1 MMGSTARL
9 SYPVVFPPGTSRL
22 DAAATQLWPNVN
34 ADRATNMSSK
44 VRVRWLVVAAVL
56 ALAQSASV
64 TVQAQFFW
72 NWNQQDQNNRQRSR
86 PQSGGLFDW
95 FGGGQHNSRPSDD
108 DSYRPPR
115 QRQQQPNQHTQ
126 QEPSE
131 SSRAPA
137 PKKAEAKDEQVGP
150 TTSIVVMGDDMA
162 DWLAYGLED
171 VFSDTPEV
179 RVVRKNKLNSG
190 LLRYDAKG
198 DLDWWHVARDTLAQE
213 KADYVVMM
221 LGTGDRQEIRVKD
234 LAKEADTR
242 AKDQQAKDQAAKDPQ
257 AKEEAEKKDGQ
268 KATKANDTDENGTPS
283 AQRAKKTAGPA
294 EFRSEEWE
302 KIYSRRI
309 DDTIAA
315 LKSKGV
321 PVIWVGLP
329 PLRGARSSGDT
340 AYLNDLYRGRAER
353 AGIKYVDVW
362 DGFVDEAGK
371 YSNYGP
377 DFEGQVRRLR
387 LSDGVFFTKAG
398 AIKLARYVEQ
408 ELSRLMSNR
417 VPVALPSGPFEA
429 TPSESRPTERPL
441 TGPVIPL
448 TGTSKDKDKDSDNL
462 LGSPGSNPTL
472 GDAIATKVLAKGET
486 IAAPPGR
493 ADNFAWTNG
502 SQPKSAAPE
511 TPIADQ
517 PKPEAPVAAQ
527 PKAVPSAL
535 ASAPDDTKQQERKK
549 GSAGKLTQQK
559 PAKNSTPPQVTA
571 PPPPQDDVPR
581 PPLPIGPSGSS
592 FGPRR

>member
-1 MMGSTARL
+1 MSGKMRL
-9 SYPVVFPPGTSRL
+9 RT
-22 DAAATQLWPNVN
+22 
-34 ADRATNMSSK
+34 
-44 VRVRWLVVAAVL
+44 RWLVVAAVL
-56 ALAQSASV
+56 ALAQSANV
-64 TVQAQFFW
+64 AVQAQFFW
-72 NWNQQDQNNRQRSR
+72 NWNQQDQSNRQRSR

-95 FGGGQHNSRPSDD
+95 FGGGQNNSRPRDD
-108 DSYRPPR
+108 DYRPPR
-115 QRQQQPNQHTQ
+115 QRQYQHTQ

-131 SSRAPA
+131 SSRAPP
-137 PKKAEAKDEQVGP
+137 PKKAEAKDEQTEP
-150 TTSIVVMGDDMA
+150 TTSIVVIGDDMA
-162 DWLAYGLED
+162 DWLGYGLED
-171 VFSDTPEV
+171 VFSDTPEI

-198 DLDWWHVARDTLAQE
+198 DLDWWHVARDTVAQE

-221 LGTGDRQEIRVKD
+221 LGIGDRQDIREKD

-257 AKEEAEKKDGQ
+257 AKEEAEKKGGQ
-268 KATKANDTDENGTPS
+268 KPAKTNDADENATPS
-283 AQRAKKTAGPA
+283 AQRAKKTGGSA
-294 EFRSEEWE
+294 EFRSDEWE
-302 KIYSRRI
+302 KVYSRRI

-329 PLRGARSSGDT
+329 PIRGARSSGDT
-340 AYLNDLYRGRAER
+340 AYLNELYRARAER

-377 DFEGQVRRLR
+377 DYEGQVRRLR
-387 LSDGVFFTKAG
+387 SSDGVFFTKAG

-408 ELSRLMSNR
+408 ELSRYMSNR

-441 TGPVIPL
+441 MGPVIPMS
-448 TGTSKDKDKDSDNL
+448 GMPKDKKDSDNL
-462 LGSPGSNPTL
+462 LGSSGSNPIQ

-486 IAAPPGR
+486 VAAPPGR

-502 SQPKSAAPE
+502 SQTKSAPAGPE

-517 PKPEAPVAAQ
+517 PKPGTQ

-535 ASAPDDTKQQERKK
+535 ASAPVDLRQQERKK
-549 GSAGKLTQQK
+549 GSARKLTQQK

-571 PPPPQDDVPR
+571 PRSPQDDVPR
-581 PPLPIGPSGSS
+581 PPMSIGPSGGP
-592 FGPRR
+592 FGLGR

>member
-1 MMGSTARL
+1 MSGKMRL
-9 SYPVVFPPGTSRL
+9 RT
-22 DAAATQLWPNVN
+22 
-34 ADRATNMSSK
+34 
-44 VRVRWLVVAAVL
+44 RWLVVAAVL

-86 PQSGGLFDW
+86 PQSGGFFDW
-95 FGGGQHNSRPSDD
+95 FGGGQYNSRPRDD

-126 QEPSE
+126 QQPSE
-131 SSRAPA
+131 SSRAPP

-162 DWLAYGLED
+162 DWLGYGLED

-198 DLDWWHVARDTLAQE
+198 DLDWSRVARDTLAQE

-221 LGTGDRQEIRVKD
+221 LGIGDRQDIREKD

-242 AKDQQAKDQAAKDPQ
+242 AKDQQTKDPAAKDPQ
-257 AKEEAEKKDGQ
+257 TKDRQAKDEAEKKDGQ
-268 KATKANDTDENGTPS
+268 KSEIGTSS
-283 AQRAKKTAGPA
+283 AQRAKKPVSPA

-302 KIYSRRI
+302 TIYSRRI

-329 PLRGARSSGDT
+329 PLRGGRSASDA
-340 AYLNDLYRGRAER
+340 AYLNELYRARAER
-353 AGIKYVDVW
+353 TGVKYVDVW

-377 DFEGQVRRLR
+377 DYEGQVRRLR
-387 LSDGVFFTKAG
+387 LNDGVFFTKAG

-408 ELSRLMSNR
+408 ELSRYMSNR
-417 VPVALPSGPFEA
+417 VPVALSSGSFEA
-429 TPSESRPTERPL
+429 APSDSKPTERPL
-441 TGPVIPL
+441 MGPVIPL
-448 TGTSKDKDKDSDNL
+448 TGKAKDKDKDADNL
-462 LGSPGSNPTL
+462 LGGPGSSPTF
-472 GDAIATKVLAKGET
+472 GDAIATKVLANGET

-493 ADNFAWTNG
+493 ADNFAWLNRGQTEAAA
-502 SQPKSAAPE
+502 AAPE

-535 ASAPDDTKQQERKK
+535 ASAPVDIKQQERKK
-549 GSAGKLTQQK
+549 GSGGKLTQQK

-571 PPPPQDDVPR
+571 PTPPQDDVPR
-581 PPLPIGPSGSS
+581 PPMPIPSDGS

>member
-1 MMGSTARL
+1 
-9 SYPVVFPPGTSRL
+9 
-22 DAAATQLWPNVN
+22 
-34 ADRATNMSSK
+34 MSSK

-72 NWNQQDQNNRQRSR
+72 NWNQQDQHNRQRSR
-86 PQSGGLFDW
+86 PQSGGFFDW
-95 FGGGQHNSRPSDD
+95 FGGGQYNSRPRDD

-115 QRQQQPNQHTQ
+115 QRQYQPQ

-131 SSRAPA
+131 SSRAP
-137 PKKAEAKDEQVGP
+137 PSKKAEAKDEQIEP
-150 TTSIVVMGDDMA
+150 TTSIVVIGDDMA
-162 DWLAYGLED
+162 DWLGYGLED
-171 VFSDTPEV
+171 VFSDTPEI

-190 LLRYDAKG
+190 LLHYDAKG
-198 DLDWWHVARDTLAQE
+198 DLDWWHVVRDTLAQE

-221 LGTGDRQEIRVKD
+221 LGVGDRQAIRVKD

-257 AKEEAEKKDGQ
+257 GKDRQTKDEAEKKDGQ
-268 KATKANDTDENGTPS
+268 KPAKTSDTDENGTSS

-329 PLRGARSSGDT
+329 PLRGARSSSDA
-340 AYLNDLYRGRAER
+340 AYLNDFYRARAER
-353 AGIKYVDVW
+353 AGIRYVDVW

-377 DFEGQVRRLR
+377 DYEGQVRRLR
-387 LSDGVFFTKAG
+387 LNDGVFFTKAG

-417 VPVALPSGPFEA
+417 VSVALPSGSFEA
-429 TPSESRPTERPL
+429 VPSDSKPTERPL
-441 TGPVIPL
+441 IGPVIPL
-448 TGTSKDKDKDSDNL
+448 TGTAKDKDKDSDNL
-462 LGSPGSNPTL
+462 LGLPGSSPIP
-472 GDAIATKVLAKGET
+472 GDAIAMKVLAKGET
-486 IAAPPGR
+486 VAAPPGR
-493 ADNFAWTNG
+493 ADNFAWLTRDQTT
-502 SQPKSAAPE
+502 SAAAAPE
-511 TPIADQ
+511 TPIAEQ
-517 PKPEAPVAAQ
+517 PKPEVPVAAQ

-549 GSAGKLTQQK
+549 GSAGKVTQHK

>member
-1 MMGSTARL
+1 MRL
-9 SYPVVFPPGTSRL
+9 RT
-22 DAAATQLWPNVN
+22 
-34 ADRATNMSSK
+34 
-44 VRVRWLVVAAVL
+44 RWLVVAAVL
-56 ALAQSASV
+56 ALAQSANV
-64 TVQAQFFW
+64 AVQAQFFW
-72 NWNQQDQNNRQRSR
+72 NWNQQDQSNRQRSR

-95 FGGGQHNSRPSDD
+95 FGGSQNNSRPRDD
-108 DSYRPPR
+108 DGYRPPR
-115 QRQQQPNQHTQ
+115 QRQYQHTQ

-131 SSRAPA
+131 SSRAPP
-137 PKKAEAKDEQVGP
+137 PKKAEAKDEQTEP
-150 TTSIVVMGDDMA
+150 TTSIVVIGDDMA
-162 DWLAYGLED
+162 DWLGYGLED
-171 VFSDTPEV
+171 VFSDTPEI

-221 LGTGDRQEIRVKD
+221 LGIGDRQEIREKD

-257 AKEEAEKKDGQ
+257 AKEEAEKKGGQ
-268 KATKANDTDENGTPS
+268 KPAKTNETDENATPA
-283 AQRAKKTAGPA
+283 AQRAKKTGGSA

-302 KIYSRRI
+302 KVYSRRI

-329 PLRGARSSGDT
+329 PIRGARSSGDT
-340 AYLNDLYRGRAER
+340 AYLNELYRARAER
-353 AGIKYVDVW
+353 AGIKYIDVW

-377 DFEGQVRRLR
+377 DYEGQVRRLR
-387 LSDGVFFTKAG
+387 SSDGVFFTKAG

-408 ELSRLMSNR
+408 ELSRYMSNR

-441 TGPVIPL
+441 MGPVIPL
-448 TGTSKDKDKDSDNL
+448 TGAPKDKEKDSDNL
-462 LGSPGSNPTL
+462 LGSSGSNPIQ

-486 IAAPPGR
+486 VAAPPGR
-493 ADNFAWTNG
+493 ADNFAWPNG
-502 SQPKSAAPE
+502 SRAKSSAAAPE

-517 PKPEAPVAAQ
+517 PKPEAPVVAQ
-527 PKAVPSAL
+527 PKAAPAVTNAL
-535 ASAPDDTKQQERKK
+535 ASAPVDIKQQERKK
-549 GSAGKLTQQK
+549 GSAGKLTRQK
-559 PAKNSTPPQVTA
+559 PAKNSTPR
-571 PPPPQDDVPR
+571 PPQDDVPR
-581 PPLPIGPSGSS
+581 PPMSIGPSGGP
-592 FGPRR
+592 FGLGR